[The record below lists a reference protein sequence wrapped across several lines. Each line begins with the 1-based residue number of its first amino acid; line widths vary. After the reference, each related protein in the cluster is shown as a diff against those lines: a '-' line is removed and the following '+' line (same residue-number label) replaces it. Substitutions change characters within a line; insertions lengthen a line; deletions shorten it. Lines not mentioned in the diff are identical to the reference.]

1 MVCSPETLF
10 RRSGVRR
17 LPMRAGPEHTRLPGV
32 RGEEGGGRGDLSCGY
47 TYVDTSAGSNEAG
60 EPFKRE
66 PGLSVGRFKLF
77 GI

>member
-32 RGEEGGGRGDLSCGY
+32 RGEEGGGRGEG
-47 TYVDTSAGSNEAG
+47 
-60 EPFKRE
+60 
-66 PGLSVGRFKLF
+66 GLILRLHLRRHLCRVE
-77 GI
+77 